1 MAVPKLMSHFTYED
15 YKHWED
21 SWELIDG
28 IPYAMAPAPYPKHQ
42 KIVAYIWRELDKN
55 LNCTFKDICE
65 VYIAPID
72 WKINEASVV
81 QPDVAIFCEKTEK
94 QYFSKTPPL
103 IVEVLSRSTAL
114 KDTTTKFE
122 LYQREGVACYIIID
136 PNKQKAE
143 IFELE
148 DGKYKLAKKID
159 QDGEYH
165 FSHDGC
171 EVSIDFGVAFS

>member
-1 MAVPKLMSHFTYED
+1 MPHFTHND
-15 YKHWED
+15 YILWENR
-21 SWELIDG
+21 WELING
-28 IPYAMAPAPYPKHQ
+28 IPYSMAQTPCLNHQ
-42 KIVAYIWRELDKN
+42 KILARISKELDKN
-55 LNCTFKDICE
+55 LNCTFKEICE

-72 WKINEASVV
+72 WKINETSVV
-81 QPDVAIFCEKTEK
+81 QPDVALFCEKTEK

-103 IVEVLSRSTAL
+103 IVEVLSRATAL

-122 LYQREGVACYIIID
+122 LYQRESVSCYIIVD
-136 PNKQKAE
+136 PNRQKAE

-165 FSHDGC
+165 FSHEGC
-171 EVSIDFGVAFS
+171 KVSVDFGVVFS